1 MTAQHTARAAQE
13 LHNKRCSWGLLA
25 LLSLELG
32 GGVIVQPLPEIAA
45 ACLGLEADLPEI
57 ASMWIAQTRG
67 LTDFVCERD
76 QSSLAVRLRGRYL

>member
-32 GGVIVQPLPEIAA
+32 GGVIVQPLPRR
-45 ACLGLEADLPEI
+45 LEADLPEI
-57 ASMWIAQTRG
+57 ASTWIAQTRG
-67 LTDFVCERD
+67 HTDFVCERD